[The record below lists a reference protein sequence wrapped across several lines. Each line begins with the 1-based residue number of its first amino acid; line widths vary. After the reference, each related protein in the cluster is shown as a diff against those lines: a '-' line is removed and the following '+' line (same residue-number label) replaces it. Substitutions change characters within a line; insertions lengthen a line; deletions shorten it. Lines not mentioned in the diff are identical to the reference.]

1 MPIPELDIDEVSQD
15 VIGVYSA
22 ILSSRSQLGDAA
34 LVFFLDQVPERG
46 SQLWERFV
54 AFRDE
59 QEGRT
64 FIDFVKSVVTKD
76 PLKIFYPKEC
86 TLDQMSKQFLA
97 SEIQS
102 AIRNAKIGNDAEMLG
117 IYFGEGV
124 AYDAMRKIACM
135 GCPMDQCRHLLRRW
149 GA

>member
-1 MPIPELDIDEVSQD
+1 MPIPTLDIDEVSQD

-22 ILSSRSQLGDAA
+22 LLSSKGQLGEAVV
-34 LVFFLDQVPERG
+34 VFFLDQVPERG

-59 QEGRT
+59 HEGKT

-76 PLKIFYPKEC
+76 PLKLFYPKEC
-86 TLDQMSKQFLA
+86 TLDQMTQGLLM

-102 AIRNAKIGNDAEMLG
+102 AIRNAKISTDAEVLG

-124 AYDAMRKIACM
+124 AYDAMRKIACR
-135 GCPMDQCRHLLRRW
+135 GCPMNQCRHLLRRW